1 MAQIIKQM
9 NSRFPETEK
18 LFRSIVDNALTGIVI
33 IDDSFT
39 LIYGNDKFFKILGY
53 SRKDIIGQD
62 FRQLVDEKNRPMVVD
77 RYVKRQKGEKVARQ
91 YEIKAVGKKGN
102 HMDLQLSST
111 VIENPDG
118 KKVTVVQLLDI
129 TDKKQAEEELKR
141 KENKYRN
148 IFNNISD
155 FIYIHDMDGNLIET
169 NYQSIG
175 DAGFDENDIKN
186 ASIKDFIPAHL
197 QQEFDDYIR
206 TIKEQGHTRGL
217 IKIIA
222 KDGKERVLEYR
233 SSLAHN
239 PESPSTVRGIARD
252 VTELIQTRRTLQKLS
267 KQLEKEVEKRTKEIQ
282 VTSTSLKEVNTALK
296 VFWKKRDEAKDEA
309 ENKFLFNLKELLV
322 PYIEKLLK
330 SNLTESQRVYVDIIK
345 SNLNDIASPFIT
357 DLYSKYWNLSPTEI
371 QIANFIKNGRTTK
384 EIADLLYLSAS
395 TIESHRK
402 NIRKKIG
409 LTNKKTNLRTHLLS
423 ITRK

>member
-1 MAQIIKQM
+1 MAQVIKQM
-9 NSRFPETEK
+9 DSRFPETEK
-18 LFRSIVDNALTGIVI
+18 LFHSIVENALTGIVI

-39 LIYGNDKFFKILGY
+39 ILYGNDTFFKISGL
-53 SRKDIIGQD
+53 SRKDLIGKD
-62 FRQLVDEKNRPMVVD
+62 FRQFVDERDRSMVVD
-77 RYVKRQKGEKVARQ
+77 RYVKRQKGIKVARQ
-91 YEIKAVGKKGN
+91 YEIKVVGKKGN
-102 HMDLQLSST
+102 HRDLQLSST

-155 FIYIHDMDGNLIET
+155 FIYIHDMDGNFIET

-175 DAGFDENDIKN
+175 DVGFDENDIKN
-186 ASIKDFIPAHL
+186 ACIRDFIPKQL
-197 QQEFDDYIR
+197 QHKFDDYMEE
-206 TIKEQGHTRGL
+206 IKLNGHSKGL

-222 KDGKERVLEYR
+222 KDSKERVLEYR

-239 PESPSTVRGIARD
+239 PENPSTVRGIARD
-252 VTELIQTRRTLQKLS
+252 VTELIHTRKALQKLS
-267 KQLEKEVEKRTKEIQ
+267 HQLEIKVEERTKEIKEM
-282 VTSTSLKEVNTALK
+282 TESLKEVNTALK

-330 SNLTESQRVYVDIIK
+330 SNLTVNQRVYVDIIR

-371 QIANFIKNGRTTK
+371 QIANFIKNGRATK
-384 EIADLLYLSAS
+384 EIADLLYLSTS